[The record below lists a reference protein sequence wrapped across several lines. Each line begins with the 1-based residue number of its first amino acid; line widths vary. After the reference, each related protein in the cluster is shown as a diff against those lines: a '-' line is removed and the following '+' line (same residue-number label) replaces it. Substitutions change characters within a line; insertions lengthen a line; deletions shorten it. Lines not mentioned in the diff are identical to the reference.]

1 MKTKQVLLILL
12 VISILTAVN
21 GCIETG
27 KGSSIDTIYGVEQN
41 ALGVWKVW
49 LTNDHPTET
58 YTAIYSMDKDDTETI
73 EAIQA
78 AYESGDKV
86 KIYYKNIVGKMPFKY
101 ASGVIIYK
109 VEAVDQST

>member
-1 MKTKQVLLILL
+1 MKIKQILL
-12 VISILTAVN
+12 MMLIVGIMATGI

-27 KGSSIDTIYGVEQN
+27 SGSSADTIYGVEQD

-58 YTAIYSMDKDDTETI
+58 YSAIYSMNKDDIETI
-73 EAIQA
+73 EAVQA

-86 KIYYKNIVGKMPFKY
+86 KIYYKNVVSHYPWKH
-101 ASGVIIYK
+101 ASNVIIYK
-109 VEAVDQST
+109 VEPVN

>member
-1 MKTKQVLLILL
+1 MKSKQTLLMMLIIGIIALG
-12 VISILTAVN
+12 I

-27 KGSSIDTIYGVEQN
+27 TGSSTDTIYGVEQD

-49 LTNDHPTET
+49 LTNDHPTES

-73 EAIQA
+73 EAVQA

-86 KIYYKNIVGKMPFKY
+86 KIYYKNV
-101 ASGVIIYK
+101 ASHYMWKHASNVIIYN
-109 VEAVDQST
+109 VEPVN